1 MKKNVKSILT
11 GLVAAALLAG
21 LSSCSNGS
29 SDNTGNDD
37 IVQSITFEE
46 TTSILE
52 GIQDGDNVWGS
63 GTKTTKNSDNTYKV
77 VAAGA
82 GQGGWGGNIA
92 AIPVCFGAGDL
103 TGYTHIIIEAD
114 ISNFTLNADNDKYP
128 PVELKLANA
137 DDSKT
142 KIINATSLFKNQK
155 ATIAIS
161 SVDFLDDVTKIM
173 FSFRGSGS
181 LILKDIS
188 KAK

>member
-11 GLVAAALLAG
+11 GFVAAALLAG

-29 SDNTGNDD
+29 SDNTGKDD
-37 IVQSITFEE
+37 IVQTITFEE

-82 GQGGWGGNIA
+82 GQGDWGGNIA

-103 TGYTHIIIEAD
+103 TGYTYIIIEAD
-114 ISNFTLNADNDKYP
+114 ISSFTLNADNDEYP
-128 PVELKLANA
+128 PIELKLETEN
-137 DDSKT
+137 SQS
-142 KIINATSLFKNQK
+142 KIINATSLLKNQK